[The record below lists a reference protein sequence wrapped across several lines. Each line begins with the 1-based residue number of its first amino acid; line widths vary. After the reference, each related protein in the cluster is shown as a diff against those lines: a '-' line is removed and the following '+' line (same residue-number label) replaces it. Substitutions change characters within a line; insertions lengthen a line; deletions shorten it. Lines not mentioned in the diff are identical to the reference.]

1 MNATILALT
10 TVSLLAIAGCD
21 QPEST
26 TEMQTDVAEAQ
37 REGQAEIRDAEGGF
51 VARVDFLF
59 KEQRTVVEFD
69 GLAKYAERSDLIREK
84 AREDALRAL
93 GYSVVRI
100 TWVDLA
106 KPMLADMSQT
116 PAE

>member
-1 MNATILALT
+1 MGESRARW
-10 TVSLLAIAGCD
+10 VFGLLGL
-21 QPEST
+21 PEP
-26 TEMQTDVAEAQ
+26 VP
-37 REGQAEIRDAEGGF
+37 QAEIRDAEGGF

-106 KPMLADMSQT
+106 KPMLVRAKVMQGF
-116 PAE
+116 ALAAA

>member
-1 MNATILALT
+1 M
-10 TVSLLAIAGCD
+10 
-21 QPEST
+21 
-26 TEMQTDVAEAQ
+26 
-37 REGQAEIRDAEGGF
+37 
-51 VARVDFLF
+51 ARVDFLF

-106 KPMLADMSQT
+106 KPMLVRAKVMQGF
-116 PAE
+116 ALAAA